1 MLHDISTPDSQL
13 RKDILTKTLDHV
25 VFDGWNNMTLNRACQ
40 ELGVTELERNRLYP
54 YGISDLINEFYLD
67 LNTQTLAA
75 LKDVDMASMKIH
87 HRIITTIKTRITLYE
102 PYREAIRRLVSWIV
116 IPSSKQPQYIFSR
129 LFETA
134 DLLWRTAGDTSTDF
148 SYYTKRLILISV
160 YSQTLLYWLNDRSPN
175 YEKTWKFLD
184 KRIQNVLVITKVKFK
199 LKSMVR
205 KLNFS

>member
-1 MLHDISTPDSQL
+1 
-13 RKDILTKTLDHV
+13 
-25 VFDGWNNMTLNRACQ
+25 
-40 ELGVTELERNRLYP
+40 
-54 YGISDLINEFYLD
+54 
-67 LNTQTLAA
+67 
-75 LKDVDMASMKIH
+75 MASMKIH